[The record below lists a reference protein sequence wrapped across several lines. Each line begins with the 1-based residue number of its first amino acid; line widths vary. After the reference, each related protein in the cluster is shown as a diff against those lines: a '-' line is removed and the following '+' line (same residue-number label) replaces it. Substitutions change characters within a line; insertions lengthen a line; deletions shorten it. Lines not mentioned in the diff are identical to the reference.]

1 MSNAAGRLLAIVH
14 KETREV
20 LRDPIYLVLAIAVPL
35 VVMTLLALGFVL
47 DVKNLPVAFY
57 DQDRSPLSREYMY
70 SFTNSEYFR
79 LVRVVGSAEELDRLI
94 ESADVRAGV
103 IIPPDFS
110 RRLRGGEPATVQ
122 VLVDGTFPT
131 RALVASGYIAAIDAQ
146 FSANTLAAYLVERGR
161 VASSVLPVS
170 VEGRVWFN
178 PSLETKNS
186 LVPGLMVINLMFYP
200 SLLAALVVVR
210 EKERGTIFNL
220 YCSPASRWEVILGK
234 AVPYVGLAF
243 FVYFL
248 LLALSVLVFQVR
260 FVGNPL
266 VLTVA
271 ALLYI
276 TACIGL
282 GLVISVFTR
291 TQVAAMLI
299 TFIALMTP
307 SILFSGLMAP
317 ISSMEPSAQAISRL
331 IPASYFMAMA
341 RGVFLKGL
349 GFTQYA
355 YDMLTLGV
363 FAAVVYAVAMLGFHK
378 RVG

>member
-1 MSNAAGRLLAIVH
+1 MRNRLLAIVR

-20 LRDPIYLVLAIAVPL
+20 LRDPIYLVLAIVVPL
-35 VVMTLLALGFVL
+35 VVTTLLALGFVL

-79 LVRVVGSAEELDRLI
+79 LVKIAGTLEELDRLI
-94 ESADVRAGV
+94 ASADVRAAV
-103 IIPPDFS
+103 IVPPDFS
-110 RRLRGGEPATVQ
+110 RRLTGGEPATVHII
-122 VLVDGTFPT
+122 VDGTFPS

-146 FSANTLAAYLVERGR
+146 FSSRLMTAALARRGR
-161 VASSVLPVS
+161 AAEAVAPVA
-170 VEGRVWFN
+170 VDGRVWFN
-178 PSLETKNS
+178 PALETKNS
-186 LVPGLMVINLMFYP
+186 LVPGLMAISLMFYP

-220 YCSPASRWEVILGK
+220 YCSPVSRWEVVVGK

-248 LLALSVLVFQVR
+248 LLALSVFVFGVR
-260 FVGNPL
+260 FVGSPL

-271 ALLYI
+271 AFLYI
-276 TACIGL
+276 VASIGF
-282 GLVISVFTR
+282 GLVISVMTT
-291 TQVAAMLI
+291 TQAAAMLV

-307 SILFSGLMAP
+307 SILFSGLMTP
-317 ISSMEPSAQAISRL
+317 VSSMEPSAQAISRL
-331 IPASYFMAMA
+331 IPASYFMAMV

-349 GFTQYA
+349 GFRQYA
-355 YDMLTLGV
+355 SDMLTLGA
-363 FAAVVYAVAMLGFHK
+363 FALVVYSIAALRFRK
-378 RVG
+378 RTG

>member
-1 MSNAAGRLLAIVH
+1 MRNRLLAIVR

-20 LRDPIYLVLAIAVPL
+20 LRDPIYLGLAIVVPL

-47 DVKNLPVAFY
+47 DVKNLPVAFC

-79 LVRVVGSAEELDRLI
+79 LVRMAGRPEEVDALI
-94 ESADVRAGV
+94 ASGEARAAV
-103 IIPPDFS
+103 IVPPDFS
-110 RRLRGGEPATVQ
+110 RRLTKGEPASVQ
-122 VLVDGTFPT
+122 VLVDGTFPS
-131 RALVASGYIAAIDAQ
+131 RALIASGYIAAIDAQ
-146 FSANTLAAYLVERGR
+146 FSARLASAALARRGR
-161 VASSVLPVS
+161 VNAMLQPVS
-170 VEGRVWFN
+170 VDGRVWFN

-186 LVPGLMVINLMFYP
+186 LVPGLMVISLMFYP

-220 YCSPASRWEVILGK
+220 YCSPVSRWEVIVGK

-248 LLALSVLVFQVR
+248 LLALSVFVFQVR

-276 TACIGL
+276 AASIGF
-282 GLVISVFTR
+282 GLVISVFTT
-291 TQVAAMLI
+291 TQAAAMLV

-307 SILFSGLMAP
+307 SILFSGLMTP
-317 ISSMEPSAQAISRL
+317 ISSMEPSAQAISRF
-331 IPASYFMAMA
+331 IPASYFMAMV

-349 GFTQYA
+349 GFRQYRS
-355 YDMLTLGV
+355 DMLTLLV
-363 FAAVVYAVAMLGFHK
+363 FAAVVYGVAILGFRK
-378 RVG
+378 RAG

>member
-1 MSNAAGRLLAIVH
+1 MRSRLAAIVR

-20 LRDPIYLVLAIAVPL
+20 LRDPIYLVLSIVVPL

-57 DQDRSPLSREYMY
+57 DMDRSPVSREYMH

-79 LVRVVGSAEELDRLI
+79 LVRIAGSPGELDALI
-94 ESADVRAGV
+94 DAGEIRAAV
-103 IIPPDFS
+103 VIPPEFS
-110 RRLRGGEPATVQ
+110 RRVAAGEPAPVQ
-122 VLVDGTFPT
+122 VLVDGTFPS

-146 FSANTLAAYLVERGR
+146 FSASLLARYLERSGPAR
-161 VASSVLPVS
+161 PGLPLS

-186 LVPGLMVINLMFYP
+186 LVPGLLVISLMFYP

-220 YCSPASRWEVILGK
+220 YCSPVSRWEVIVGK

-248 LLALSVLVFQVR
+248 LLGLSVFVFHVR

-276 TACIGL
+276 TASIGL
-282 GLVISVFTR
+282 GLVISVFTT
-291 TQVAAMLI
+291 TQAAAMLV

-307 SILFSGLMAP
+307 SMLFSGLMTP
-317 ISSMEPSAQAISRL
+317 VSSMEPSAQLISRF
-331 IPASYFMAMA
+331 IPAAYFMAMV

-349 GFTQYA
+349 GFRQYSSDLA
-355 YDMLTLGV
+355 TLAAFALVV
-363 FAAVVYAVAMLGFHK
+363 FTIATLRFRKQAG
-378 RVG
+378 